1 LAAKR
6 DFYAD
11 ARLSLFLFIFLFDKF
26 IMTAHPSLPD
36 PRRYADM
43 GDKSNFLLNLAQT
56 VLVAANPQDKLAK
69 QADLA
74 TTLSGYLARQ
84 DLTPLSVALAMSP
97 NAATY
102 QTLWLALDLATRST
116 VYPQWILAAM
126 PVVLVLGGSAA
137 LPNTVNPANLKAL
150 LVQHRVIPEA
160 AQVDGFLYTAEALTA
175 LTAPR
180 LFELSHAANSPL
192 PLATPP
198 ETLSVEGEGVA
209 LRYLLVALQRDA
221 ETAPTL
227 AFNQGVGDWG
237 LAMMQF
243 LGLALKTEGVTL
255 FPISRPLTSPM
266 QALIDGNRVRQ
277 DVALQVFVS
286 SHIRALRDANLTPI
300 AHAMACGNNTLHFSI
315 LAKEEAAPIA
325 LRHGASFVWIL
336 SPSDQ
341 VAECAANFQTLMREC
356 QVQDVVFHADILPV

>member
-1 LAAKR
+1 MAAKR

-56 VLVAANPQDKLAK
+56 VLAAANPQDKLAK